1 MEKPWD
7 IDLSVYDDES
17 ELLDGLRRRDRMA
30 CTCLLKFYAPRLLRL
45 AGQLMG
51 DPDEAEDVL
60 QDAFIRACDRI
71 DSFRGESGLGTWLHR
86 IVINTALMR
95 LRARRTSVADDVET
109 LINNDG
115 SAQAWQSVSGRSIEP
130 SREVLGAELMDAMN
144 AAVSRLPETLR
155 TAFVLRDVEG
165 MSTREAAE
173 LLDVSESALKVRLHR
188 ARLALRQELAPYLE
202 ESDHSTSGPDRG
214 QL

>member
-7 IDLSVYDDES
+7 IDLSIYEDEQ
-17 ELLDGLRRRDRMA
+17 ELLTGLRRRDRMA

-60 QDAFIRACDRI
+60 QEAFIRACDRI
-71 DSFRGESGLGTWLHR
+71 DTFRSESGLGTWLHR

-95 LRARRTSVADDVET
+95 LRSRKAVTTDDIESMVADYS
-109 LINNDG
+109 DG
-115 SAQAWQSVSGRSIEP
+115 TWKSVSSGAVEP
-130 SREVLGAELMDAMN
+130 SREILGAELLDAMN
-144 AAVSRLPETLR
+144 QAVSRLPESLR
-155 TAFVLRDVEG
+155 TVFVLRDVEG

-173 LLDVSESALKVRLHR
+173 MLGISESALKVRLHR
-188 ARLALRQELAPYLE
+188 ARLALRKELAPYLQ
-202 ESDHSTSGPDRG
+202 ESNGDGSTRQRG
-214 QL
+214 ET